1 MTTAIQQR
9 GTVDAIDFQGL
20 PALALTGPQGAQAIV
35 ALHGAHV
42 LSWIPAA
49 STEKLYLSDKADV
62 SGAGP
67 IRGGVPV
74 CFPQF
79 SGHGPL
85 PKHGLV
91 RTLTWQSLE
100 QHASE
105 DVTSVVLGT
114 DDSAVNHALWPHP
127 FRLRLHVALAATTLT
142 ITLHAHNTGDA
153 PFTFT
158 TALHTYLAVA
168 DIATAYLDGLGG
180 VGYRDAANGNR
191 AATQATPR
199 LTFAGE
205 IDRVYHAAP
214 GLLLGRDGV
223 AAMSIQAAGF
233 ADTVV
238 WNPGPELCARLAD
251 MPVDGHRHMLCVEA
265 ACADS
270 PVTLGPGQSWEG
282 SQRLTALL

>member
-20 PALALTGPQGAQAIV
+20 PALALTGPQGARAIV

-42 LSWIPAA
+42 LSWIPAG
-49 STEKLYLSDKADV
+49 STEQLYLSAKADF

-79 SGHGPL
+79 SGQGPL

-91 RTLTWQSLE
+91 RTLPWHAVE
-100 QHASE
+100 QHCRE
-105 DVTSVVLGT
+105 DATLLVLGLE
-114 DDSAVNHALWPHP
+114 DSAATRAQWPHP
-127 FRLRLHVALAATTLT
+127 FRLRLHVALGAAKLTLS
-142 ITLHAHNTGDA
+142 LHVHNTGEA

-158 TALHTYLAVA
+158 SALHTYLAVA
-168 DIATAYLDGLGG
+168 DIATTHLDGLGG

-205 IDRVYHAAP
+205 IDRVYHAVP
-214 GLLLGRDGV
+214 GLLLGHDGV

-270 PVTLGPGQSWEG
+270 PVTLAPGQSWEG